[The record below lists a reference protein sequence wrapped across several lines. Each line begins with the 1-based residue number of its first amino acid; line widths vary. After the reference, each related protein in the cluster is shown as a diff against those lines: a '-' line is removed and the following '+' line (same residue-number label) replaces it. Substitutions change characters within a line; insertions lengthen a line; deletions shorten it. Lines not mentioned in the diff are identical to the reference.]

1 MNKQQ
6 TKALYEQIMSE
17 VALIVKKKLNE
28 AYESSALKKFIAF
41 AKSLAKKNNKYY
53 EIHFIKNGKNYDV
66 INVRYDGTL
75 YNGTYKNCLSDLTD
89 DNIYGKKFY
98 EHDDLT
104 KVLKGKT
111 PSWKNL
117 KQSTTGQKISC
128 VVLVD
133 WEEVKKSDN
142 AEVLAGLF
150 INENGTRQILA
161 AIQKNIDR
169 SKEKTVQL
177 DTSNDPRKWT
187 AAKWK
192 DIFANIKNDYTKFK
206 KQRGDKA
213 ALELSETVNK
223 LSGNDNVLAA
233 MSKLF
238 GYKIEKDTAVRFLYV
253 FLLDGKH
260 YGWLNPMFK
269 DDRFVKLFKKYNPNK
284 EV

>member
-1 MNKQQ
+1 
-6 TKALYEQIMSE
+6 MSE
-17 VALIVKKKLNE
+17 VALMVKKRLNE

-41 AKSLAKKNNKYY
+41 AQSLAKKNNKYY

-75 YNGTYKNCLSDLTD
+75 YNGIYKNCLSDLTD

-117 KQSTTGQKISC
+117 KQSTTGRKISC

-142 AEVLAGLF
+142 AEALAGLF
-150 INENGTRQILA
+150 IEENGTRQILA
-161 AIQKNIDR
+161 SIQKNIDR
-169 SKEKTVQL
+169 GKEKIVKI

-192 DIFANIKNDYTKFK
+192 DVFANIKNDYTKFK
-206 KQRGDKA
+206 KERGDKA

-238 GYKIEKDTAVRFLYV
+238 GYRIEKDTAVRFLYV

-260 YGWLNPMFK
+260 YEWLNPMFK

>member
-1 MNKQQ
+1 MSDRQSKV
-6 TKALYEQIMSE
+6 LYEQIMSE
-17 VALIVKKKLNE
+17 VALIVKKRLNE

-41 AKSLAKKNNKYY
+41 AQSLAKKNNKYY

-75 YNGTYKNCLSDLTD
+75 YKGTYKNCLSDLTD

-104 KVLKGKT
+104 KVLKEKT

-150 INENGTRQILA
+150 IE
-161 AIQKNIDR
+161 
-169 SKEKTVQL
+169 
-177 DTSNDPRKWT
+177 
-187 AAKWK
+187 
-192 DIFANIKNDYTKFK
+192 
-206 KQRGDKA
+206 
-213 ALELSETVNK
+213 
-223 LSGNDNVLAA
+223 
-233 MSKLF
+233 
-238 GYKIEKDTAVRFLYV
+238 
-253 FLLDGKH
+253 
-260 YGWLNPMFK
+260 
-269 DDRFVKLFKKYNPNK
+269 
-284 EV
+284 

>member
-6 TKALYEQIMSE
+6 AKALYEQIMSE
-17 VALIVKKKLNE
+17 VALVIKKRLNE
-28 AYESSALKKFIAF
+28 AYDSGTLKKFIAF
-41 AKSLAKKNNKYY
+41 AQSLAKKNSKYY
-53 EIHFIKNGKNYDV
+53 EIHFIRNGKNYDV

-89 DNIYGKKFY
+89 DNIYGKNFY
-98 EHDDLT
+98 EHDDLI
-104 KVLKGKT
+104 KVLKGKS

-117 KQSTTGQKISC
+117 KQSTIGRKISYI
-128 VVLVD
+128 VLVD
-133 WEEVKKSDN
+133 WEEIKKSDN
-142 AEVLAGLF
+142 AEVLACLF
-150 INENGTRQILA
+150 IEENGTRQILA
-161 AIQKNIDR
+161 SIQKNINR
-169 SKEKTVQL
+169 SKEKTVQIS
-177 DTSNDPRKWT
+177 DDPRKWD

-192 DIFANIKNDYTKFK
+192 DVYAMIKDDYTKFK
-206 KQRGDKA
+206 KERGDKA
-213 ALELSETVNK
+213 ALELSATVNK

-238 GYKIEKDTAVRFLYV
+238 GYKIEKDTAVRYLYV

-269 DDRFVKLFKKYNPNK
+269 DDRFIKLFKKYNPDK